1 MVRIGRCTSCG
12 RYMSEVFTARDNCPS
27 CGGAVDHIDEEMGPI
42 SHISRIFNVG
52 GLALIILSVMVL
64 LLFSNDRGISGGGT
78 ASLIL
83 VLSGIFFFVLSLV
96 SQLLL
101 TRGAIS
107 SHRSRKIQPRRKARE
122 GNRST
127 GRKIISGKIR

>member
-1 MVRIGRCTSCG
+1 M
-12 RYMSEVFTARDNCPS
+12 
-27 CGGAVDHIDEEMGPI
+27 I
-42 SHISRIFNVG
+42 SPRG
-52 GLALIILSVMVL
+52 KYDGE
-64 LLFSNDRGISGGGT
+64 DRPLHELRQVQGGT

-107 SHRSRKIQPRRKARE
+107 SHRSRKIQPRRKARG